1 MDFLSNGGML
11 AIMGYF
17 GFLLKDIPNQI
28 LSLILPRFTST
39 VTWNNN
45 SSTWVYIASNKW
57 IFSKDKSNLLQRHVE
72 LAWDGKTEASEG
84 TYYIRIKPLTL
95 IKLTMYTSKDKGA
108 DNVTKF
114 ASMTIYGLK
123 QKELVNDYKNFIDRE
138 LNNGSRGM
146 IEVRIL
152 GGMNGHCSTSV
163 MTPERKAESVFSPA
177 FPDII
182 KTVDKFIADREFY
195 ISHGMPH
202 KTGILLYGEP
212 GTGKSTIVKAIATH
226 IGCTIAYIN
235 LAKLDL
241 GSVDL
246 DCWQSN
252 NGKPTVVVF
261 EDMDCIRSSLK
272 RGQTSDKKD
281 NVLEAM
287 GTEGTDM
294 STLLNIL
301 DGTLSPSD
309 VIFIATTNYIDK
321 IDDAI
326 KRPGRFDHAY
336 HVGPIDKDMS
346 TKMCEYYEADPD
358 VVLEGVEFPVK
369 PALVQAK
376 ILAIVGGSNI

>member
-57 IFSKDKSNLLQRHVE
+57 VFSKDKSNLLQRHIE

-123 QKELVNDYKNFIDRE
+123 QKELVSDYKNFIDHE
-138 LNNGSRGM
+138 LNDGSRDM
-146 IEVRIL
+146 IEVRTMSCHGI
-152 GGMNGHCSTSV
+152 SYT
-163 MTPERKAESVFSPA
+163 MTPERKAESIFSPV
-177 FPDII
+177 FPNII
-182 KTVDKFIADREFY
+182 KDVDKFIEDREFY

-226 IGCTIAYIN
+226 IGCTINYIN
-235 LAKLDL
+235 LAKVDITCM
-241 GSVDL
+241 DL
-246 DCWQSN
+246 DDGQHNKST
-252 NGKPTVVVF
+252 KPTIVVF
-261 EDMDCIRSSLK
+261 EDIDCMHSSLK
-272 RGQTSDKKD
+272 RDETSGKKD
-281 NVLEAM
+281 NVLEAI
-287 GTEGTDM
+287 GTDATDM
-294 STLLNIL
+294 STLLNTL
-301 DGTLSPSD
+301 DGTLSPSG

-336 HVGPIDKDMS
+336 EVGPIDKDMS
-346 TKMCEYYEADPD
+346 TKMCEYYEVDPA
-358 VVLEGVEFPVK
+358 VALEGVEFPVR

-376 ILAIVGGSNI
+376 ILAIVGGANI